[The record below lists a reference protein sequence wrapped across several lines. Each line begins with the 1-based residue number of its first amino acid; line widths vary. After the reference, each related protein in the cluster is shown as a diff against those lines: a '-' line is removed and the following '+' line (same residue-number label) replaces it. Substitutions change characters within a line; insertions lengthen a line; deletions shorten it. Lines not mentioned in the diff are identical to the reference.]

1 MNPRLFKTDL
11 EVKQMEEKE
20 NKVYSYKELKELNEV
35 EKNDYIKKILEEDLQ
50 MNQYL
55 LNVKDKIQKTEEQIE
70 KVEITID
77 QSKENWDKE
86 MQAINNRIFDIANQN
101 GITKEQYYQNY

>member
-1 MNPRLFKTDL
+1 
-11 EVKQMEEKE
+11 
-20 NKVYSYKELKELNEV
+20 V

-70 KVEITID
+70 KVEMTID
-77 QSKENWDKE
+77 QSKENWDKD

>member
-1 MNPRLFKTDL
+1 MNPRIFTTDL

-70 KVEITID
+70 KVEMTID

>member
-1 MNPRLFKTDL
+1 
-11 EVKQMEEKE
+11 
-20 NKVYSYKELKELNEV
+20 LNEV

-70 KVEITID
+70 KVEMTID
-77 QSKENWDKE
+77 QSKENWEKE
-86 MQAINNRIFDIANQN
+86 MQEINNKIFDIANQN
-101 GITKEQYYQNY
+101 GITRE